1 MKLDVLNISGAKTG
15 RTVELPAE
23 VFGIEPNEHVV
34 YLAVKQYLAN
44 QRQGTHKS
52 KERSEIARST
62 RKLFKQK
69 GTGGSRN
76 GAITNPLYHGGGR
89 VFGPQPRDYTQK
101 LNKKVRNLARKSVL
115 SAKAK
120 EGSVL
125 VVEDFTFAAPKT
137 KEFISLMANLKV
149 SDKKALFLVDEYNET
164 VYRSSRNIPNADVT
178 RATDLNVYNTMNANV
193 LVFTESAVANIEASF
208 AK

>member
-69 GTGGSRN
+69 GTGGARRGDMKS
-76 GAITNPLYHGGGR
+76 PLVHGGGR
-89 VFGPQPRDYTQK
+89 VFGPRPRDYSQK
-101 LNKKVRNLARKSVL
+101 LNKKVRQLARKSVL
-115 SAKAK
+115 SSKASA
-120 EGSVL
+120 GAITI
-125 VVEDFTFAAPKT
+125 VEDFNIATPKT
-137 KEFISLMANLKV
+137 KEFVNILKNLNVTGKKSLIV
-149 SDKKALFLVDEYNET
+149 TSEYNLNIHH
-164 VYRSSRNIPNADVT
+164 SGRNIVRSGVMVAG
-178 RATDLNVYNTMNANV
+178 DLNTYTILNTQA
-193 LVFTESAVANIEASF
+193 LILSESSIAKIVETF
-208 AK
+208 A

>member
-23 VFGIEPNEHVV
+23 VFGVEPNEHVV

-69 GTGGSRN
+69 GTGGARRGDMKS
-76 GAITNPLYHGGGR
+76 PLVHGGGR
-89 VFGPQPRDYTQK
+89 VFGPRPRDYSQK
-101 LNKKVRNLARKSVL
+101 LNKKVRQLARKSVL
-115 SAKAK
+115 SSKATS
-120 EGSVL
+120 GAIMI
-125 VVEDFTFAAPKT
+125 VEDFNMATPKT
-137 KEFISLMANLKV
+137 KEFVNILKNLNV
-149 SDKKALFLVDEYNET
+149 ADKKSLIVTSEYN
-164 VYRSSRNIPNADVT
+164 VNVHQSGRNLLRSGVMVAG
-178 RATDLNVYNTMNANV
+178 DLNTYTILNTQA
-193 LVFTESAVANIEASF
+193 LILSESSIVKIVETF
-208 AK
+208 A